1 VGEVL
6 IQALELEELET
17 QPDIEYPDVTEQL
30 SFPKLDGILFPIVV
44 ANADIIAPC
53 PWMGGNEVSLT
64 TALNNYYQPMTE
76 ENADTVIADV
86 FDFLANRIVIDE
98 SKELQET
105 ETQEDEVDD
114 EKKVSEDATKIPQR
128 PSYKDKRINTE
139 KRVQTQSRVTKAPA
153 VPQMA
158 RAVAP
163 VRENR
168 ETAREDLTKV
178 EREPIDEAPTSSVH
192 QATIPEESPDMP
204 RLLKESDIVSIR
216 DDSKMEPSD
225 TPDQDVAI
233 RPVSVPSEPETSD
246 EHETEDIRPVFAVDM
261 IRPAVP
267 DVGLRDIEELSH
279 QETEPDLT
287 LPEQLEDIA
296 DIVADDPGPIG
307 EEDRSIE
314 ARLASTVQEPDA
326 EDSGAE
332 AWSEILASNE
342 DNPDVSEEQGAE
354 DKSQVETDDLEPSVQ
369 SSLMTEKI
377 NGLLMDLTR
386 QAEIDESDILE
397 IANKLV
403 DEIAEMSLN
412 LEVGNDDEVT
422 TNETDIKKELRE
434 SYVELLDTMTLG
446 HKEELADLLTYVT
459 LELQAKNLEADATE
473 GLDEIDD
480 KVLHTIIHKQI
491 KGLAV
496 IVSTMKK
503 ALARVMAVGRSAL
516 MLHIVNPA
524 KDINCKHTYGQ
535 QPFYFA
541 TLAVWDFSAPSSISS
556 HHILTP
562 VNGGSGSF
570 SKV

>member
-17 QPDIEYPDVTEQL
+17 QLDSEYPDAIEQS

-53 PWMGGNEVSLT
+53 PWMGGDEVSLT

-76 ENADTVIADV
+76 ENADVVIADV

-98 SKELQET
+98 NKKLQET
-105 ETQEDEVDD
+105 ETHEDEVDD
-114 EKKVSEDATKIPQR
+114 EKKVSEDATKTPPR
-128 PSYKDKRINTE
+128 SSYKDKRINTE

-158 RAVAP
+158 RAIVP
-163 VRENR
+163 VQEGA
-168 ETAREDLTKV
+168 EIEREDVTKM
-178 EREPIDEAPTSSVH
+178 EREPIDEAPTSSVR
-192 QATIPEESPDMP
+192 QTTIPEESPDVP

-216 DDSKMEPSD
+216 DDSKMESSD
-225 TPDQDVAI
+225 TSDQDVAI
-233 RPVSVPSEPETSD
+233 RPVSVPSEPKTSD

-261 IRPAVP
+261 IPPAVP
-267 DVGLRDIEELSH
+267 AVGLRDIEELSY

-307 EEDRSIE
+307 EEDGSIE
-314 ARLASTVQEPDA
+314 ARLASTVQEPDV

-332 AWSEILASNE
+332 IWSEILACNE

-354 DKSQVETDDLEPSVQ
+354 DKSQMETDDSESSVQ
-369 SSLMTEKI
+369 PSLATEKI
-377 NGLLMDLTR
+377 NGLLMDLAR
-386 QAEIDESDILE
+386 QAETDEPDILE

-412 LEVGNDDEVT
+412 FEAGNDDKAT

-459 LELQAKNLEADATE
+459 LELRAKDPKAES
-473 GLDEIDD
+473 LDEIDD
-480 KVLHTIIHKQI
+480 KAFHTSIRKYI

-496 IVSTMKK
+496 IVSTIKK
-503 ALARVMAVGRSAL
+503 AMARVMAIGRSAL

-524 KDINCKHTYGQ
+524 KDIKCKRAYGQ

-541 TLAVWDFSAPSSISS
+541 TLAIWDFSAPSSISS